1 MIWGLT
7 SLKSLIIPLN
17 GVTGLRRQK
26 RTQRWYRGAQEED
39 VSHMGLTLSKRLLN
53 VIIEGRTK
61 MILPFSKEKYEEHT
75 GTL

>member
-1 MIWGLT
+1 
-7 SLKSLIIPLN
+7 
-17 GVTGLRRQK
+17 
-26 RTQRWYRGAQEED
+26 
-39 VSHMGLTLSKRLLN
+39 MGLTLSKRLLN